1 MALSLRKLLVA
12 GLLVTSTMMFAAKQ
26 KASGSDSGLDEYLRS
41 ARHSATVEAPPPGS
55 LWQTNGRF
63 TELAGDYKARAKDD
77 TIIVRVVEDTSA
89 VQSGTVKTDR
99 KFSASSG
106 INSIFGQSYPELSNL
121 FSPQSQRTLDGSGAT
136 SSTSTLRSNLAGRV
150 VEVLPNGS
158 LVVEAIRDLEVSN
171 QHQTLI
177 VRGIVRPGDIAPD
190 NSVLSSSVANL
201 QLELKGKGV
210 ISDSTAQPNVVVRL
224 LLKILNF

>member
-1 MALSLRKLLVA
+1 MARSLRIFLGAVLLLLTGTAFA
-12 GLLVTSTMMFAAKQ
+12 GKQ
-26 KASGSDSGLDEYLRS
+26 KSVPDGGLDDYLRS
-41 ARHSATVEAPPPGS
+41 ARQSASSEVPPPGS
-55 LWQTNGRF
+55 LWQSGGRF
-63 TELAGDYKARAKDD
+63 TEIAGDYKAHAKDD
-77 TIIVRVVEDTSA
+77 TIVIRVVEDTSA
-89 VQSGTVKTDR
+89 VESGTVKTDR

-106 INSIFGQSYPELSNL
+106 INGIAGQNFSELSDL
-121 FSPQSQRTLDGSGAT
+121 FSPQSQRTLNGSGAT
-136 SSTSTLRSNLAGRV
+136 SSTSTIRSNLAGRV

-158 LVVEAIRDLEVSN
+158 LVVEAVRDLIVSN

-177 VRGIVRPGDIAPD
+177 VRGIVRPGDVAAD

-210 ISDSTAQPNVVVRL
+210 ISDATERPNVVIRV